1 MDQVV
6 QLIGAVLILVAFVG
20 AQLRRLTNDS
30 VAYLAL
36 NAVGSVLLAIVA
48 IAGRDL
54 GFTLLETTWGAVSTA
69 GLVRC
74 LRGGTTGN

>member
-1 MDQVV
+1 MDQVA

-30 VAYLAL
+30 VSYLVL

-54 GFTLLETTWGAVSTA
+54 GFTLLETTWGVVSTA
-69 GLVRC
+69 GLLRC
-74 LRGGTTGN
+74 LRGGTSRN

>member
-20 AQLRRLTNDS
+20 AQLRRLASDS
-30 VAYLAL
+30 VAYLVL
-36 NAVGSVLLAIVA
+36 NAVGSLLLAVVA

-74 LRGGTTGN
+74 LRRGANRS